1 MECAAK
7 GSAGAGPCAPGRPS
21 RRCGLCGAVAYC
33 SPSHQ
38 MLHWNDH
45 RDECAR
51 LQEQMRMAD
60 TLNDFPFTF
69 SEEASLLRSGE
80 QMTRC
85 SLFMSKGLHQRGL
98 WTSECSCG
106 PTLASIGGLG
116 IMNDWNLPSSLC
128 PCTDPKNPISTPLS
142 SWKDYYK
149 WRSLPF
155 HSPVALLLHWPLT
168 IYHCLQLSFARNSS
182 SEVSGKLHIHY
193 LGPEKEL
200 LQLAVFGELR
210 ALFPG
215 LQLYIEIVGPAV
227 PQCRDGETICI
238 SNYAHCSEESC
249 HCRSSERTNA
259 VMLRLRKGYYHDRYT
274 DIVKQDSNPHLIV
287 APNAGVA
294 AYSSWLPTIEL
305 IKEMGVPA
313 IFTDFCEEAAFLA
326 SRCISSV
333 TGRPLSLP
341 IQINPFRQPM
351 AVEDSALYLP
361 CYSNCFIFG
370 M

>member
-1 MECAAK
+1 M
-7 GSAGAGPCAPGRPS
+7 
-21 RRCGLCGAVAYC
+21 C
-33 SPSHQ
+33 SFRTKLFPYALFSCQ
-38 MLHWNDH
+38 
-45 RDECAR
+45 RDFI
-51 LQEQMRMAD
+51 
-60 TLNDFPFTF
+60 N
-69 SEEASLLRSGE
+69 EA
-80 QMTRC
+80 
-85 SLFMSKGLHQRGL
+85 

-106 PTLASIGGLG
+106 PTVASIGGLG
-116 IMNDWNLPSSLC
+116 IMNEWNLPSSLC
-128 PCTDPKNPISTPLS
+128 HHFCFFITDPKNPISTPLS

-215 LQLYIEIVGPAV
+215 LQLYIELVGPAV
-227 PQCRDGETICI
+227 PQRRDGETICI

-259 VMLRLRKGYYHDRYT
+259 VMLRLRKG
-274 DIVKQDSNPHLIV
+274 VQQDSNAHLIV

-326 SRCISSV
+326 SRLHKLCNWPPSQPANSDKSFPTAYGVESQASDIDSV
-333 TGRPLSLP
+333 GRWTRKRPCLGILNEAMRGSASWRHSAGGGFELSGVGRLVVVTAD
-341 IQINPFRQPM
+341 Q
-351 AVEDSALYLP
+351 
-361 CYSNCFIFG
+361 
-370 M
+370 